1 MLTRI
6 TDRMIPCVYIHVYRI
21 TKKLGPG
28 PYNSL
33 RHANRRY
40 FSKLK
45 GSARFTWRGK
55 WENCGYVLAEKKVTL

>member
-1 MLTRI
+1 MLTKI

-45 GSARFTWRGK
+45 GSAHVLLGEGSGK
-55 WENCGYVLAEKKVTL
+55 IVDMFLLRKT